1 MALATDGFSAT
12 NKTDESGVSSV
23 WWADAIG
30 ALVRGWTGALLVPA
44 AHADHWA
51 VLVAG
56 SHTYGNYR
64 HHADVAHAY
73 QIAIKQGMSPDNIIG
88 ECVTFCASRAR
99 AAFDDSCCLL
109 EHAGARHKIVF
120 SSLSKLTGHTI
131 LFHAP
136 QSYDVRRRRQR
147 R

>member
-1 MALATDGFSAT
+1 MTLYTLLP
-12 NKTDESGVSSV
+12 
-23 WWADAIG
+23 
-30 ALVRGWTGALLVPA
+30 LVLALLVPA
-44 AHADHWA
+44 AVHADHWA